1 MKIFVTGATGVLGR
15 PVVKA
20 LAGGGQSSVQ
30 ALSRSPKDE
39 ALLQGLGAC
48 PVEVDLFDVAALTR
62 VLSGVD
68 AILHLATRIPPSS
81 QVGKRS
87 SWLENDHLR
96 RDGTRCL
103 VEAALATESVQSFIY
118 PSYTFLYPDSGA
130 TWIDASTTAVRPNA
144 VLQSTLDAE
153 AAVTHF
159 ATQGRHGV
167 SLRLASLYGPE
178 SGATREQIDYARKG
192 LAALPG
198 AKEAYF
204 PQLWVQDAASALIT
218 ALSGSVPSGIY
229 DVADDE
235 PLTRGE
241 LFDTMAHAVGHK
253 HLLALPGPLLH
264 LFTGVVYDMVSRS
277 LRISNRH
284 FQEISGWKPVVPSS
298 REGWAQLAQ
307 EGKR

>member
-15 PVVKA
+15 PVVKSLVKA
-20 LAGGGQSSVQ
+20 EHQVQ
-30 ALSRSPKDE
+30 ALSRSTRDK

-48 PVEVDLFDVAALTR
+48 PVEVDLFDVTALTA
-62 VLSGVD
+62 VLTGTD
-68 AILHLATRIPPSS
+68 AILHLATKIPPTS

-96 RDGTRCL
+96 RDGTRYL
-103 VEAALATESVQSFIY
+103 VEAALSTESVRHVIY
-118 PSYTFLYPDSGA
+118 PSYAFLYPDSGA
-130 TWIDASTTAVRPNA
+130 DWIDASTATVRPNP

-159 ATQGRHGV
+159 VTQGRHGV

-178 SGATREQIDYARKG
+178 SGATREQIEYAQKG

-204 PQLWVQDAASALIT
+204 PQLWVADAASALIR
-218 ALSGSVPSGIY
+218 ALSASVPSGIY
-229 DVADDE
+229 DVGDDE

-241 LFDTMAHAVGHK
+241 LFDVMAHAVGRK
-253 HLLALPGPLLH
+253 HLLALPGPLLR
-264 LFTGVVYDMVSRS
+264 LFSGVAYDQISRS

-284 FQEISGWKPVVPSS
+284 FKEISGWQPLVASA
-298 REGWAQLAQ
+298 REGWAQLVQ
-307 EGKR
+307 KG